1 VELRRGAE
9 ELRNEYRK
17 VLNDFCESVCSSP
30 SLDASTRLGC
40 MLLIRLGGAAA
51 VANNYLDKIA
61 QHLRLRIEDESK

>member
-9 ELRNEYRK
+9 GLRNEYRK
-17 VLNDFCESVCSSP
+17 VLNDFGEFASSP
-30 SLDASTRLGC
+30 PLDAPTRLGC
-40 MLLIRLGGAAA
+40 LLLIRLGGAAA